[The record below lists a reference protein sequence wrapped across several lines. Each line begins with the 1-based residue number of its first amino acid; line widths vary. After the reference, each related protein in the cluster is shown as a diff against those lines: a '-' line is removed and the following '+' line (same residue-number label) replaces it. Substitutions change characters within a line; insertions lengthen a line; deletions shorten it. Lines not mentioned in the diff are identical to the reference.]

1 MINTITNFRNVLAS
15 AGADKTVKIWD
26 VAVGKCV
33 NTLEQH
39 DSKAI
44 TCKCLFH
51 LSIRW
56 MVYLFNLTLGLQ
68 VQAVVWSPCSSEMI
82 LSGSFDKTIALVM
95 YLVGFFYYNILAFY
109 LFLQFVGNYSCE
121 LFIIIS

>member
-1 MINTITNFRNVLAS
+1 MINTIITNFRNVLAS

-33 NTLEQH
+33 TTLEQH

-51 LSIRW
+51 LSIR
-56 MVYLFNLTLGLQ
+56 
-68 VQAVVWSPCSSEMI
+68 
-82 LSGSFDKTIALVM
+82 
-95 YLVGFFYYNILAFY
+95 
-109 LFLQFVGNYSCE
+109 
-121 LFIIIS
+121 